1 MTTPYGK
8 IQRVFHSSFQDKKEI
23 IPELEE
29 QFFINAIGDFSLDL
43 YDLEYET
50 IINTDGEVGFEIK
63 QDLSQAEVNLLG
75 KLMYK
80 HYLHRERDRI
90 MKLNNIVGRDI
101 RLTGMSDTKQVIN
114 KMYDNTI
121 NEIDVIMTKLKNNT
135 YYE

>member
-1 MTTPYGK
+1 MTTPYTK
-8 IQRVFHSSFQDKKEI
+8 IQNVFHASFQSKHEI

-29 QFFINAIGDFSLDL
+29 QFFINAVGDFCLDL
-43 YDLEYET
+43 YEIHYNIDVENNE
-50 IINTDGEVGFEIK
+50 IIIQEV
-63 QDLSQAEVNLLG
+63 LSQAEINLLG

-80 HYLHRERDRI
+80 YYFQRERDRI

-114 KMYDNTI
+114 KMYSDLI
-121 NEIDVIMTKLKNNT
+121 YEIDIMMSKLKDNT

>member
-1 MTTPYGK
+1 MATPYE
-8 IQRVFHSSFQDKKEI
+8 RVQNVFYSSFQSKTEI
-23 IPELEE
+23 IPELEH

-43 YDLEYET
+43 YELDYSVDAESNEA
-50 IINTDGEVGFEIK
+50 EIV
-63 QDLSQAEVNLLG
+63 QDITQSEINLLG

-114 KMYDNTI
+114 KMYDNLV
-121 NEIDVIMTKLKNNT
+121 NEINVIMTKLKDNT

>member
-1 MTTPYGK
+1 MTTPYEK
-8 IQRVFHSSFQDKKEI
+8 IQNVFHSSFQSKTEI
-23 IPELEE
+23 VPELER

-43 YDLEYET
+43 YELDYT
-50 IINTDGEVGFEIK
+50 IDTENNEIEIV
-63 QDLSQAEVNLLG
+63 QDLTQSEVNLLG

-80 HYLHRERDRI
+80 YYLHRERDRI

-114 KMYDNTI
+114 KMYDNLV
-121 NEIDVIMTKLKNNT
+121 NEIAVIMTKLKDNT